1 MRCLCQSADSHCAV
15 LLSQTNPGL
24 FDEGVDLGLDI
35 SCLRRCVSL
44 RRIQAFYH
52 APDGAPQCLLNR

>member
-1 MRCLCQSADSHCAV
+1 MRCLRQTADSHGAA

-35 SCLRRCVSL
+35 SCLRRRVSL
-44 RRIQAFYH
+44 RRI
-52 APDGAPQCLLNR
+52 

>member
-1 MRCLCQSADSHCAV
+1 MRCLCQSVDSHCAV

-35 SCLRRCVSL
+35 GGIRRYVSL
-44 RRIQAFYH
+44 RRI
-52 APDGAPQCLLNR
+52 